1 MTRKQTS
8 RVRVVGAR
16 VVLHLMAL
24 CYRMDD
30 IVLRFKHLASENH
43 SIVTYYAERF
53 NSPSVGTI
61 RSNGVENFVF
71 KSSVYGLEQNV
82 WHRAVID
89 FFNNRSTT

>member
-43 SIVTYYAERF
+43 SIVTYYSAQNDLIRPPCWDYPIKRCRKFRF
-53 NSPSVGTI
+53 
-61 RSNGVENFVF
+61 
-71 KSSVYGLEQNV
+71 
-82 WHRAVID
+82 
-89 FFNNRSTT
+89 